1 MEIIDK
7 EYSVIYDEATNTVY
21 CSGIMRLNGG
31 QAYEPILQL
40 LNKIAELEPEQ
51 IIMNLQGLKAL
62 NSSGISMLGRF
73 IFSVNSKNN
82 IQLLL
87 KGAKEIPWQQKWA
100 KNFQRLMPTLQ
111 FEWV

>member
-1 MEIIDK
+1 MEITDK
-7 EYSVIYDEATNTVY
+7 DYSVIYDEATNTVY

-40 LNKIAELEPEQ
+40 LNQIADLDSDK

-73 IFSVNSKNN
+73 IFSVDSKKN
-82 IQLLL
+82 IELLL
-87 KGAKEIPWQQKWA
+87 QGAKEIPWQQKWA

>member
-40 LNKIAELEPEQ
+40 LNKIAELEDHK

-73 IFSVNSKNN
+73 IFSVDSKKN

-87 KGAKEIPWQQKWA
+87 QGAKEIPWQQKWA

>member
-1 MEIIDK
+1 MKIIDK
-7 EYSVIYDEATNTVY
+7 EYSVIYDQATNTVY
-21 CSGIMRLNGG
+21 WSGIMRLNGG

-40 LNKIAELEPEQ
+40 LNKIAALEPAK
-51 IIMNLQGLKAL
+51 ITMNLRDLKAL

-73 IFSVNSKNN
+73 IFSIDRKKN

-87 KGAKEIPWQQKWA
+87 LGAKAVPWQQKWA
-100 KNFQRLMPTLQ
+100 KNFQRLMPALQ